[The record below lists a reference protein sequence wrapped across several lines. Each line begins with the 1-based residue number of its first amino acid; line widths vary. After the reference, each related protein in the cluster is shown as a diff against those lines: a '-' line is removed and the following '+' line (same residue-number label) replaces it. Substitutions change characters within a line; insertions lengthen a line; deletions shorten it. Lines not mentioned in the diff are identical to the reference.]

1 MFSKISSI
9 LQRGSLFLV
18 VFFAGMAIFGIPVF
32 GAESPSFRLDAQVGS
47 AEGSVSSAYSLC
59 SRFSPVGVQG
69 DSSTFK
75 ILPSLNCATEDSEDE
90 GGGGS
95 HYHYCGNGSIDFS
108 EQCDDGNTLSGDGCS
123 DTCTVEVPGPG
134 GGGSSSVCGNTILEF
149 GEQCD
154 DGNTS
159 SSDGCSAVCVN
170 ETACGN
176 SVLEAGEQCD
186 DGNQNNND
194 GCSLTCQDEEDS
206 VPPDVDP
213 TVCGNAVR
221 ELGEQCDD
229 GNASN
234 EDGCNSL
241 CRLERDPEVEPPLP
255 EVPPFTPV
263 PPSTPIPPVLFIPE
277 TEILRPSA
285 PNLSD
290 FFSGSLFSFCG
301 NSVREQGEQ
310 CDDGNTRNGDG
321 CTSICQR
328 EFAGAS
334 EEPSEVSPGSVYV
347 TNDLS
352 TLFFEQFPNG
362 SGNFSVTLRSSEKE
376 YEVKVLD
383 TIDGYFSFQVL
394 EEIPDDVYQIVVT
407 DLEQPDL
414 SRTMYLQIKQ
424 NETIYLPYEMT
435 FGVQDLVD
443 EVPQG
448 FPVYEVQPILKGK
461 ATLAATIAIYSSNLE
476 KTFIAFTDDEHAF
489 EFEYPE
495 KLVLGSSESLFIVV
509 HYENGYVSREQ
520 EITFQL
526 EETKGGAFI
535 SKGISPQIYLGFIF
549 FFVAFVSAFISA
561 VWSSFLKDQK
571 DRNKGQVLW
580 KRVSLTVGKI
590 LIVSAIA
597 SVILF
602 SFLMKTMA
610 FTTTPN
616 ILPYEGILKTAG
628 GTAITTSHD
637 FRFSVWLDGDFNA
650 GVDRDGGGAIPGAA
664 PGYSSYVEVRTITPD
679 SSGFFQVN
687 IGEVTPIPDFNT
699 TTHLYLQV
707 EIKTTGAPDTS
718 YETLDIDGVDNATDR
733 QAFGT
738 IPYARNSDFIDNA
751 ELGTSDGNIVQLGA
765 GDVFPVSVIPG
776 GTNVGTFEIDSDNT
790 GGVTQLS
797 FGDVL
802 NNQIL
807 SFDPDGVAVADGWFN
822 FSDDVNIDGDL
833 TINGTIN
840 GVTIGPVN
848 RSIQYQPEYPNVI
861 YDSIGPGDHKGKM
874 EIFYIDTD
882 GAAAPE
888 NFNSYKWTT
897 NQATLQDK
905 DLVVRFRIPDGF
917 ISWQATPITL
927 RYRTED
933 GVLVNNKI
941 DVSIEDTTGTL
952 IGTLTGNSDLVS
964 TTFTTTNI
972 VFGGGG
978 TFAVGSEITL
988 FIKMSALDIGAAYV
1002 SDVNFHYIGN

>member
-1 MFSKISSI
+1 
-9 LQRGSLFLV
+9 
-18 VFFAGMAIFGIPVF
+18 
-32 GAESPSFRLDAQVGS
+32 
-47 AEGSVSSAYSLC
+47 
-59 SRFSPVGVQG
+59 
-69 DSSTFK
+69 
-75 ILPSLNCATEDSEDE
+75 
-90 GGGGS
+90 
-95 HYHYCGNGSIDFS
+95 
-108 EQCDDGNTLSGDGCS
+108 
-123 DTCTVEVPGPG
+123 
-134 GGGSSSVCGNTILEF
+134 
-149 GEQCD
+149 
-154 DGNTS
+154 
-159 SSDGCSAVCVN
+159 
-170 ETACGN
+170 
-176 SVLEAGEQCD
+176 
-186 DGNQNNND
+186 
-194 GCSLTCQDEEDS
+194 
-206 VPPDVDP
+206 
-213 TVCGNAVR
+213 
-221 ELGEQCDD
+221 
-229 GNASN
+229 
-234 EDGCNSL
+234 
-241 CRLERDPEVEPPLP
+241 LERDPETEPPFPEPPLP
-255 EVPPFTPV
+255 PLPPL
-263 PPSTPIPPVLFIPE
+263 TPIPPVLIPPVDV
-277 TEILRPSA
+277 TLRPSA
-285 PNLSD
+285 PDLSD
-290 FFSGSLFSFCG
+290 FFTGSLFSSCG
-301 NSVREQGEQ
+301 NSVRELGEQ

-328 EFAGAS
+328 EFASVS

-352 TLFFEQFPNG
+352 TLFFEQFPSG
-362 SGNFSVTLRSSEKE
+362 SGNFSATLRSSEKE
-376 YEVKVLD
+376 FAVEVLE
-383 TIDGYFSFQVL
+383 TSDGYFSFQVL
-394 EEIPDDVYQIVVT
+394 EEIPDGVYQIVVT
-407 DLEQPDL
+407 DLVQPKL

-435 FGVQDLVD
+435 FGTQNLVD

-448 FPVYEVQPILKGK
+448 FLVYDEQPMLKGK
-461 ATLAATIAIYSSNLE
+461 TTLAATIAIYSTNLE
-476 KTFIAFTDDEHAF
+476 KTFIVFTDDEYAF
-489 EFEYPE
+489 EFQYPE
-495 KLVLGSSESLFIVV
+495 KLVRGASESLLIVV
-509 HYENGYVSREQ
+509 HYENGHVSREQ

-526 EETKGGAFI
+526 GELKGSAI
-535 SKGISPQIYLGFIF
+535 VSADYSSPLFLGFLF
-549 FFVAFVSAFISA
+549 FLVAFVSALISTAWSLFIA
-561 VWSSFLKDQK
+561 EKRKQKKVSS
-571 DRNKGQVLW
+571 RW
-580 KRVSLTVGKI
+580 KQILLPISKIILVSGVVS
-590 LIVSAIA
+590 IV
-597 SVILF
+597 LF
-602 SFLMKTMA
+602 SFLLKTMA

-628 GTAITTSHD
+628 GAAITTSHD

-650 GVDRDGGGAIPGAA
+650 GVDRDGAGAIPGAA

-776 GTNVGTFEIDSDNT
+776 GTNAGTFEIDSDNT

-874 EIFYIDTD
+874 EIFYMDTD

-933 GVLVNNKI
+933 GVLANNKI

-964 TTFTTTNI
+964 TTFATTDI
-972 VFGGGG
+972 SFGGGG
-978 TFAVGSEITL
+978 VFAAGSEITL
-988 FIKMSALDIGAAYV
+988 FIKLSALNIGAAYV
-1002 SDVNFHYIGN
+1002 SDVNFHYVGN